1 MKGNAYKYLS
11 ETRVRRAE
19 SITAS
24 SHTYRCL
31 NNKTLKINVTDKQ
44 K

>member
-11 ETRVRRAE
+11 ETMVRRAE

-24 SHTYRCL
+24 SQTYKCL
-31 NNKTLKINVTDKQ
+31 NNKTLESQ
-44 K
+44 